1 MTRKMCKVTLNR
13 QAFHAH
19 CGDIVLD
26 SALMNG
32 IDLPHDCRSGVCG
45 ACRVRLVDGKV
56 FGGTEEGSDM
66 IHACQA
72 RIVSDL
78 SLVTEPVPATI
89 SMPAQVA
96 ELTRLGPD
104 VAGVTLGLPRR
115 LTDLPGQ

>member
-56 FGGTEEGSDM
+56 FGGTEQGSNM

-72 RIVSDL
+72 RIVSDIE
-78 SLVTEPVPATI
+78 LVAEPMPETV
-89 SMPAQVA
+89 SMRARVA
-96 ELTRLGPD
+96 ELTRLAP
-104 VAGVTLGLPRR
+104 GVVG
-115 LTDLPGQ
+115 

>member
-1 MTRKMCKVTLNR
+1 MTQKMVKVTLNR

-19 CGDIVLD
+19 CGDLVLD

-56 FGGTEEGSDM
+56 FGGTEQGSDM

-78 SLVTEPVPATI
+78 KIITETVPDPVSVQADLVHL
-89 SMPAQVA
+89 S
-96 ELTRLGPD
+96 RLAPD
-104 VAGVTLGLPRR
+104 VF
-115 LTDLPGQ
+115 